1 MNIRASIPIWGL
13 ILLCFLGGHPA
24 AAADTNTIP
33 AVPSVTIEYFNVP
46 GCEECALVNG
56 QILPELEQRYRGY
69 YILTK
74 LDLGVTTNYLQLVSY
89 QKKLGEVNAR
99 VYMIL
104 DGRKML
110 SGFKEIKTSLFDTMD
125 QLIAAQ
131 IEGAAPL
138 ASVPSKQEQ
147 PDVQDI
153 LTSRMKQFTLAGIV
167 MAGLLDALNPCAI
180 ATIVFF
186 MSLLSAAGVK
196 GRRILLAGGAFAL
209 GSFITYTAL
218 GFGILRVIHL
228 FEGFHAAKTVV
239 NFGMAAIL
247 MVLAVLS
254 GRDAFRYRA
263 SHDPRDIS
271 VKLPSGLM
279 RKGHEV
285 MKGGMGHKSVLIGG
299 LVTGVV
305 VTGLESVCTGQIYIP
320 TLVMLIKCGGGYT
333 FKAVGYLVA
342 YNLMFVLPLVI
353 LFILVYQ
360 GLKWQTVMECS
371 KRNVVISK
379 ILMGLFFIAMAVMMV
394 VMG

>member
-1 MNIRASIPIWGL
+1 ML
-13 ILLCFLGGHPA
+13 I
-24 AAADTNTIP
+24 
-33 AVPSVTIEYFNVP
+33 
-46 GCEECALVNG
+46 
-56 QILPELEQRYRGY
+56 
-69 YILTK
+69 
-74 LDLGVTTNYLQLVSY
+74 
-89 QKKLGEVNAR
+89 
-99 VYMIL
+99 
-104 DGRKML
+104 
-110 SGFKEIKTSLFDTMD
+110 GFKEIKTSLFDTMY

-147 PDVQDI
+147 PDVHDI

-299 LVTGVV
+299 LVTVVV

-360 GLKWQTVMECS
+360 GL
-371 KRNVVISK
+371 
-379 ILMGLFFIAMAVMMV
+379 
-394 VMG
+394 